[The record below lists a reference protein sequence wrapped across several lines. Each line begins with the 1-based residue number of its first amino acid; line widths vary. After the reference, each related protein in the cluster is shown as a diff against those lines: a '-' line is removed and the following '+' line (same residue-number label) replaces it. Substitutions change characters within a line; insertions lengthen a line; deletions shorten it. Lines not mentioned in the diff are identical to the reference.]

1 MEPNLFT
8 KDEDN
13 KEALLAIQEIK
24 HILILSEANHL
35 QTNRSLHGRYL
46 FGAVNAHLIRHS
58 FTICIFEKPHLL
70 NLHPDIWWHKYTAD
84 GLLHTQRCPIHR
96 TDSCVVMFSR
106 VYLLRTRK
114 THLHWIQSQQLRS
127 HIQI

>member
-13 KEALLAIQEIK
+13 KEALLAIQDFK
-24 HILILSEANHL
+24 HILILSEANYL
-35 QTNRSLHGRYL
+35 QPNQSLHGRYL

-58 FTICIFEKPHLL
+58 FTICIFEKPYLL

-84 GLLHTQRCPIHR
+84 GLLHTHRCPIHR
-96 TDSCVVMFSR
+96 TNSCVVMFFR